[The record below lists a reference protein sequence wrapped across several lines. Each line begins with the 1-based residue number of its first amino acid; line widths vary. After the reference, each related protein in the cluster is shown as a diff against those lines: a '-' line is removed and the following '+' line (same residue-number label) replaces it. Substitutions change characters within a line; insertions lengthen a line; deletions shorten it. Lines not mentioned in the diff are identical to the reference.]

1 MLSGNY
7 ALTDLTRRVNE
18 RINEAADQRVRDVG
32 SDADLRATMRK
43 LLLEYRKQLLE
54 AVQFMKAKNEAV
66 PAVIEEA
73 ITYINNQMGLRHWA
87 GR

>member
-1 MLSGNY
+1 
-7 ALTDLTRRVNE
+7 
-18 RINEAADQRVRDVG
+18 
-32 SDADLRATMRK
+32 MRK

-73 ITYINNQMGLRHWA
+73 INYINNQMGLRHWA